1 MTQPVFQRFET
12 EIPVQPRDVDVN
24 GHVHHSVYLDYLLTA
39 RFDQMA
45 RCYKMSMEDF
55 LKMGFT
61 WIARNYQI
69 EYRSDLKMGDTAVVR
84 TWIAKLG
91 KVSVDV
97 AFQIE
102 SRVKA
107 KVAARGL
114 ARYVLIDV
122 RTQKPIPIPKNVL
135 EKYSI

>member
-1 MTQPVFQRFET
+1 MD
-12 EIPVQPRDVDVN
+12 IN

-61 WIARNYQI
+61 WITRNYQI
-69 EYRSDLKMGDTAVVR
+69 EYRSDIVMGDTAVVR

-102 SRVKA
+102 SRA
-107 KVAARGL
+107 KSQDGGPWAGPVCAYRCPDEEAHPHPQERAGKIFHL
-114 ARYVLIDV
+114 
-122 RTQKPIPIPKNVL
+122 KEEP
-135 EKYSI
+135 

>member
-1 MTQPVFQRFET
+1 MPEFTRFET
-12 EIPVQPRDVDVN
+12 EITVQPRDIDIN

-45 RCYKMSMEDF
+45 RCYKMSMQDF
-55 LKMGFT
+55 EKMGFT
-61 WIARNYQI
+61 WIARSYRI
-69 EYRSDLKMGDTAVVR
+69 EYRSEITLNDTAVVR
-84 TWIAKLG
+84 TWIYKLG
-91 KVSVDV
+91 KVFVDV
-97 AFQIE
+97 AFEME
-102 SRVKA
+102 SRLNA

-122 RTQKPIPIPKNVL
+122 RTKKPIPIPQNVI